1 MNFSSLYMLMLL
13 MIVYIVSMI
22 INNDEGIPQN
32 GCVWAGFFFFEE
44 ETSFE
49 KIPPSNLYVGK
60 STGHFLD

>member
-1 MNFSSLYMLMLL
+1 MMK
-13 MIVYIVSMI
+13 VYHKMVVYV
-22 INNDEGIPQN
+22 
-32 GCVWAGFFFFEE
+32 CVCWIFFEE

>member
-1 MNFSSLYMLMLL
+1 MK
-13 MIVYIVSMI
+13 VYHKMVVYVL
-22 INNDEGIPQN
+22 D
-32 GCVWAGFFFFEE
+32 FFFEE